1 MDRCD
6 EEGRQLP
13 LRPHTSPMQVRYA
26 RTHEAPIKIIAP
38 GRTYRV
44 DSDATHSPMFH
55 QVEGLLVD
63 KHVTMADLRGTLTA
77 FMREVFGSDTRI
89 RFRPSFFPFT
99 EPSAEADISC
109 CMCGGRACQRH
120 YVPRVQGDR
129 LAGNPR
135 VRHGRS

>member
-1 MDRCD
+1 
-6 EEGRQLP
+6 
-13 LRPHTSPMQVRYA
+13 
-26 RTHEAPIKIIAP
+26 
-38 GRTYRV
+38 
-44 DSDATHSPMFH
+44 MFH

-109 CMCGGRACQRH
+109 CMCGGKGACQRH

-135 VRHGRS
+135 VRAWSILKSSRPLATTRKK

>member
-1 MDRCD
+1 
-6 EEGRQLP
+6 
-13 LRPHTSPMQVRYA
+13 
-26 RTHEAPIKIIAP
+26 
-38 GRTYRV
+38 
-44 DSDATHSPMFH
+44 MFH

-109 CMCGGRACQRH
+109 CMCGGKGACQRH